1 MDSSMNYYE
10 LLGVLQNA
18 SEAEI
23 KSAYKKQMKKWHPD
37 INKSKDASS
46 MSILL
51 NEAKETLLD
60 EDKRKKYDLQL
71 KKDIQDNYNK
81 YNFSHSKPKGGYSG
95 VKSNEYAKVRK
106 VSKWEYFKE
115 YLKYAKEPWWRKCL
129 GVIGVIFESL
139 LCFVLKIILIGG
151 AFLSNLGSYLI
162 LMTFTFMGPILGL
175 LGILLIGSFLTDGF
189 AIFKN
194 NNLFSLIIVFGVLYV
209 LMIILPIISR
219 KILSPKVFDILYNKI
234 DINLF
239 KWCVGYKD

>member
-1 MDSSMNYYE
+1 M
-10 LLGVLQNA
+10 
-18 SEAEI
+18 
-23 KSAYKKQMKKWHPD
+23 
-37 INKSKDASS
+37 
-46 MSILL
+46 
-51 NEAKETLLD
+51 
-60 EDKRKKYDLQL
+60 
-71 KKDIQDNYNK
+71 
-81 YNFSHSKPKGGYSG
+81 
-95 VKSNEYAKVRK
+95 
-106 VSKWEYFKE
+106 
-115 YLKYAKEPWWRKCL
+115 
-129 GVIGVIFESL
+129 
-139 LCFVLKIILIGG
+139 
-151 AFLSNLGSYLI
+151 I